1 MCWQGKPSVSPGH
14 HYCEHSG
21 GWCVA
26 ISTASSHTIVSPQVY
41 MHFIPIQAASSL
53 AFDLDQLV
61 VIGACLTAV
70 VFMADYFRVKHFM
83 KDGKDIQKFTGL
95 VNGPFKCAAKSHDL
109 NFIAASVRLLLV
121 LALIVANDIMT

>member
-26 ISTASSHTIVSPQVY
+26 ISTASSHTIVFPQV
-41 MHFIPIQAASSL
+41 HTCFVPIQAASRL
-53 AFDLDQLV
+53 FDPDQFV
-61 VIGACLTAV
+61 VFGACLTVV
-70 VFMADYFRVKHFM
+70 VFMADYFRVERFM
-83 KDGKDIQKFTGL
+83 KDGKNIQKFAGL
-95 VNGPFKCAAKSHDL
+95 VNGLFKHAAKPQDF

-121 LALIVANDIMT
+121 LC